1 MFRQLKNNYDVDD
14 DGADANKQ
22 LNFIFN
28 FKVLKIILKVKPYT
42 IDRDIHT
49 VMNPLQIMLTVH
61 TISHPIQKFRFL

>member
-28 FKVLKIILKVKPYT
+28 FKVLKIILKVKPYA